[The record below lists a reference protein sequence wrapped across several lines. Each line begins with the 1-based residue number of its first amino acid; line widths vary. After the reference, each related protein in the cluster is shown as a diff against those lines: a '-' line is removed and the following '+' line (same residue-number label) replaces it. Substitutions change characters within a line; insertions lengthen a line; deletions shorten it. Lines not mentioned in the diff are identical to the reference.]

1 MAYLLDMSGRISCSL
16 AWTVAAVIMCVIG
29 SDTQILAIQEHGIDL
44 NAQDFADRTP
54 YRIAEG
60 HKGGGMSFVAR
71 PSTAALLAK
80 LGADMTLGPD
90 FNQTEREEG
99 LAVR

>member
-1 MAYLLDMSGRISCSL
+1 MIIAYLLDMSGRISCSL

-29 SDTQILAIQEHGIDL
+29 SDTQILASQEHGDEYARADIERGIDL

-60 HKGGGMSFVAR
+60 HKGGGDVVR
-71 PSTAALLAK
+71 
-80 LGADMTLGPD
+80 GPP
-90 FNQTEREEG
+90 
-99 LAVR
+99 